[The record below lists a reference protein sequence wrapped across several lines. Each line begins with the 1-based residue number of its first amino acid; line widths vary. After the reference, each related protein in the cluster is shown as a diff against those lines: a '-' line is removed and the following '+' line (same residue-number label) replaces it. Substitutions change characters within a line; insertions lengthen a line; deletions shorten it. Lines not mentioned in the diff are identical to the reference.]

1 LKLAA
6 ATSTATAGKL
16 SRIRESSRTVVAS
29 FGDFC
34 IFAAE
39 TFWWTGR
46 DLGKP
51 QLWRLLMPQLY
62 EVGYRSLPVVL
73 ITGAFVGM
81 VLAVQAIEQFR
92 AVGLEERMGA
102 VVNIS
107 VVRELGPVLA
117 GVMLAGRV
125 GGALT
130 AELGTMK
137 VTEQIDALR
146 SMGVDPVNYLVVPR
160 VFACI
165 LLTPVLTLYA
175 DMTGSVGGW
184 FISVVQR
191 GVDSGPYWEFTE
203 MSVDTFDLMSGVLKA
218 FFFGAALGLIS
229 CYKGFFCR
237 PGAEGVGRACTESFV
252 ASFILHCHPRARLF
266 PRRTAPDHQRS
277 VVGLPQL
284 HLG

>member
-1 LKLAA
+1 MSNVEAGL
-6 ATSTATAGKL
+6 TSRLGNY
-16 SRIRESSRTVVAS
+16 SRRAVED

-34 IFAAE
+34 VFSGHTVA
-39 TFWWTGR
+39 WTAR
-46 DLGKP
+46 TITSRK
-51 QLWRLLMPQLY
+51 LWRLLIPEMY
-62 EVGYRSLPVVL
+62 EVGYRSLPVIL

-92 AVGLEERMGA
+92 AVGLEDRMGA

-117 GVMLAGRV
+117 GIMLAGRI

-130 AELGTMK
+130 AELGTMH

-146 SMGVDPVNYLVVPR
+146 SMGVDPIRYLVVPR
-160 VFACI
+160 FLACFF
-165 LLTPVLTLYA
+165 LTPILTIYA
-175 DMTGSVGGW
+175 NMTGSFGGW

-203 MSVDTFDLMSGVLKA
+203 QAVDNYDLFSGILKS

-237 PGAEGVGRACTESFV
+237 AGAEGVGRACTEAFV
-252 ASFILHCHPRARLF
+252 ASFIAILALDYF
-266 PRRTAPDHQRS
+266 LAELLQTISIKLYGFRS
-277 VVGLPQL
+277 FL
-284 HLG
+284 

>member
-1 LKLAA
+1 
-6 ATSTATAGKL
+6 
-16 SRIRESSRTVVAS
+16 
-29 FGDFC
+29 
-34 IFAAE
+34 
-39 TFWWTGR
+39 
-46 DLGKP
+46 
-51 QLWRLLMPQLY
+51 MPQLY
-62 EVGYRSLPVVL
+62 EVGYRSLPVIL

-117 GVMLAGRV
+117 GIMLAGRV

-146 SMGVDPVNYLVVPR
+146 GMGVDPIHYLVVPR
-160 VFACI
+160 VLACF
-165 LLTPVLTLYA
+165 LLTPILTLYA
-175 DMTGSVGGW
+175 DLTGSLGGW

-203 MSVDTFDLMSGVLKA
+203 QAVDNFDLFSGVLKA

-229 CYKGFFCR
+229 CYKGFYCR
-237 PGAEGVGRACTESFV
+237 AGAEGVGRACTEAFV
-252 ASFILHCHPRARLF
+252 ASFIAILALDYFLAELLQTISIRIYGF
-266 PRRTAPDHQRS
+266 RTFI
-277 VVGLPQL
+277 
-284 HLG
+284 